1 MQREDD
7 DVESVRVPA
16 EGSKEMACS
25 SATKSLDPL
34 VLPLWAGMGGLWGSV
49 GARRWTYDG
58 GTYPDVSRE
67 TWYLHAKG
75 KTDSSNTTSC
85 EM

>member
-1 MQREDD
+1 
-7 DVESVRVPA
+7 
-16 EGSKEMACS
+16 
-25 SATKSLDPL
+25 
-34 VLPLWAGMGGLWGSV
+34 MGGLWGSV

-58 GTYPDVSRE
+58 GTYPDMSRE